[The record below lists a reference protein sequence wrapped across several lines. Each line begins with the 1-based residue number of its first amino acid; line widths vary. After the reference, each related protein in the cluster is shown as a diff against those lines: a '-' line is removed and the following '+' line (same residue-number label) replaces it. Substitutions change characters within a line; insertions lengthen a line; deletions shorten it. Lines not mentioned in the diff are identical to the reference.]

1 MVADSSMYT
10 VGKTLKEEDI
20 SKTTKLKQQLGV
32 QAGSTI
38 KGILMHSPS
47 YKIDQ
52 EVMDKITSISRELD
66 VLELGL
72 LNGQQQNDGRSGSS
86 FNRSI
91 AVGVRDKK
99 VTK

>member
-1 MVADSSMYT
+1 
-10 VGKTLKEEDI
+10 
-20 SKTTKLKQQLGV
+20 
-32 QAGSTI
+32 
-38 KGILMHSPS
+38 MHSPS

-99 VTK
+99 VTKGATSHLITDICCRLDMIDVKNS